1 MQLCKLLV
9 RVSYLCIFAGVAAW
23 HHDSVTVMQYNN
35 RPDPPVAAF
44 IILFL
49 LADLHICGMFP
60 WRMWWKEKDTDKYY
74 NRTLRTHSTYL
85 EIWLTRTP
93 PRTRRKQ
100 SPGNDMKFL
109 KRPPAMSAVS
119 ILSSVLFIF
128 YMCNLS
134 TLTLSHLLQHIKTI
148 YIQSSRVI
156 PNSIFIPTLRSYLRW
171 KGPPAPGPPTQLLD
185 FHNF

>member
-1 MQLCKLLV
+1 MQCRV
-9 RVSYLCIFAGVAAW
+9 QYAIHSFSTNMQCNYANYFCPCHVSYLCIFAGVAAW

-35 RPDPPVAAF
+35 TPDPPVATF

-60 WRMWWKEKDTDKYY
+60 GKMGWKEKDTDKYY

-134 TLTLSHLLQHIKTI
+134 TLILSHLLHTYKDNLNPKL
-148 YIQSSRVI
+148 QS
-156 PNSIFIPTLRSYLRW
+156 NS
-171 KGPPAPGPPTQLLD
+171 
-185 FHNF
+185 

>member
-1 MQLCKLLV
+1 MWLAAVLPCRAPIGRLSPLPCLFTSPSCWGTHFLYLSIPPSGNSFQL
-9 RVSYLCIFAGVAAW
+9 FHG
-23 HHDSVTVMQYNN
+23 DSAVMQYNN
-35 RPDPPVAAF
+35 IATF

-134 TLTLSHLLQHIKTI
+134 TLILSHLLHTYKDNLNPKL
-148 YIQSSRVI
+148 QS
-156 PNSIFIPTLRSYLRW
+156 NS
-171 KGPPAPGPPTQLLD
+171 
-185 FHNF
+185 